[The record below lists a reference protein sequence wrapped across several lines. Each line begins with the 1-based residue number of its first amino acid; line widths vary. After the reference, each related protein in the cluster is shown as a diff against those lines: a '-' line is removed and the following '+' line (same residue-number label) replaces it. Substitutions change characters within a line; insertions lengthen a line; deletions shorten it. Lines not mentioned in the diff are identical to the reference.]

1 MPRRMWA
8 GGRVD
13 FVAPIRIGSALVRE
27 TRLIRRE
34 QKQGKSGDLLFET
47 LEHLIS
53 ANGQTAIRE
62 EQDLVYRGIATER
75 TPPSEPPD
83 ANAIPADRVIMPD
96 ETMLFRY
103 SALTFNAHR
112 IHYDLPYAQAMEGY
126 PSLVVQGPLIAT
138 LLLDAWLEQSGEQPQ
153 HFSFR
158 AERPAFCNDPLSL
171 HIEDGLRAMRP
182 DGFTAMSAEVR

>member
-13 FVAPIRIGSALVRE
+13 FVAPIKIGSAMVRE

-34 QKQGKSGDLLFET
+34 RKQGKSGDLLFET
-47 LEHLIS
+47 LEHVTS
-53 ANGQTAIRE
+53 ADGQIAVRE
-62 EQDLVYRGIATER
+62 EQDLVYRSIAAER
-75 TPPSEPPD
+75 TPPSESPD
-83 ANAIPADRVIMPD
+83 ANAIPPNRVVMPD

-112 IHYDLPYAQAMEGY
+112 IHYDLPYAQGMEGY

-138 LLLDAWLEQSGEQPQ
+138 LLMDAWLERSGTQPR

-171 HIEDGLRAMRP
+171 HVRDELRATRP
-182 DGFTAMSAEVR
+182 DGSTAMRAEVR